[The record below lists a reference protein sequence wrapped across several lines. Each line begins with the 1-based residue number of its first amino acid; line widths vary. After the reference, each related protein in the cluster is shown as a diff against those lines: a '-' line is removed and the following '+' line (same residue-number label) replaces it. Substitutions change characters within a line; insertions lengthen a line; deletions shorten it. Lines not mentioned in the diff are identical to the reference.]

1 MTLTSTPRSVGPMDF
16 DREIQTVGLGNLLS
30 GCTGGFTGSYIFS
43 DTKMALNN
51 VGAAPVARLCG
62 LVVAASLLGVYA
74 LPFSLMT
81 VLPSAFFGGM
91 LIYIS
96 FAFLDETLIH
106 TWHSCARME
115 YGVIIVTLVAI
126 NVFGVPVGMV
136 TGAMAQVAVFSL
148 QYGSAGT
155 VVTQRFWHSNVIRG
169 IRERAI
175 TGAQHG
181 RIITLEL
188 HGFLFFGSA
197 VSLLRAVGDRFRDRA
212 GKAAAEESDSM
223 TGDDVDGLH
232 SALLDRQRPLYDAA
246 TRGARTR

>member
-1 MTLTSTPRSVGPMDF
+1 MVCVVCFGSLLDVAAIKMEVRAKGSQSVGPMDF

-30 GCTGGFTGSYIFS
+30 GCTGAFLYCCPLSLPCLSTLVKDLNTYRWAGGFTGSYIFS

-51 VGAAPVARLCG
+51 VGPASVARLCG

-74 LPFSLMT
+74 LPISLMT

-96 FAFLDETLIH
+96 FAFLDETLVH
-106 TWHSCARME
+106 TWHTCARME

-126 NVFGVPVGMV
+126 NIFGVPVGMV
-136 TGAMAQVAVFSL
+136 TGGAGQIAVFSL
-148 QYGSAGT
+148 QYGSTGT

-175 TGAQHG
+175 TA
-181 RIITLEL
+181 RTWT
-188 HGFLFFGSA
+188 GSDQRCSTA
-197 VSLLRAVGDRFRDRA
+197 AGSERA
-212 GKAAAEESDSM
+212 GI
-223 TGDDVDGLH
+223 
-232 SALLDRQRPLYDAA
+232 
-246 TRGARTR
+246 ARAS